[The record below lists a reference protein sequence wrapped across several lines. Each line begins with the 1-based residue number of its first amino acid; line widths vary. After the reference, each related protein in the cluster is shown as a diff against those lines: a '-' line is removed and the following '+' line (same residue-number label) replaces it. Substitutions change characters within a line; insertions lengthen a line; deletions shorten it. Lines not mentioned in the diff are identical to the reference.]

1 MDWSNYE
8 CDGQMTLDDFV
19 KVKAPESET
28 VQKITRKQKPLKYY
42 MSLSAYY
49 TKCPYCKAENQEEL
63 LGLADEQFPEPHTQE
78 IYRCKRCKH
87 EMNGIVEI
95 KSKDYR
101 DCEALGL
108 KGCVTKD
115 DKGRWA
121 EVHFDAK
128 GNRYLTYGGDHEEKQ
143 QA

>member
-19 KVKAPESET
+19 KVKSPEPET

-49 TKCPYCKAENQEEL
+49 TKCPYCSAENSEKQVSDDVYECM
-63 LGLADEQFPEPHTQE
+63 
-78 IYRCKRCKH
+78 RCH
-87 EMNGIVEI
+87 ERMIGVNEI
-95 KSKDYR
+95 KSKEYR
-101 DCEALGL
+101 EVEALGL
-108 KGCVTKD
+108 SGAVTKD

-121 EVHFDAK
+121 EVHFDGK
-128 GNRYLTYGGDHEEKQ
+128 GNRYLSYGGEHEKKQ